1 MWQRETHEQ
10 LYSLYKKKDDTPLA
24 LRHFEK
30 FHELKE
36 LCVTQDMDIRV
47 SALKALNNAAQ
58 AQKKLQESEHQLLL
72 RRQELDLTL
81 LHLQQKDA
89 VLKGLKHVIEEIKKE
104 KLVGSKAL
112 ALLNHKLEQSL
123 ITVTESDSFK
133 EKINDGTRNF
143 VQILRKRFPEITK
156 REAEIASLLNKG
168 MSSKEISELV
178 VIDIRAIE
186 QHRYR
191 VRKKLGLKTGDD
203 LALALMNLVASP

>member
-1 MWQRETHEQ
+1 VKQVVEGME
-10 LYSLYKKKDDTPLA
+10 
-24 LRHFEK
+24 
-30 FHELKE
+30 
-36 LCVTQDMDIRV
+36 
-47 SALKALNNAAQ
+47 
-58 AQKKLQESEHQLLL
+58 
-72 RRQELDLTL
+72 
-81 LHLQQKDA
+81 
-89 VLKGLKHVIEEIKKE
+89 KE
-104 KLVGSKAL
+104 KLIGGKAVQ
-112 ALLNHKLEQSL
+112 LLNAKLEQTLVS
-123 ITVTESDSFK
+123 VTENDSFK